1 MPIPLKRD
9 ENWGQNAMHV
19 VVWLAGA
26 AIIIGAIVLFV
37 AARRSRDG
45 DLGSVSGSW
54 IAHHREN

>member
-1 MPIPLKRD
+1 
-9 ENWGQNAMHV
+9 MHV